1 MLRIRKGDEPLKVLV
16 VSGFLGAG
24 KTTFIRTLLKRTGIY
39 AAVLENEYGE
49 TDLDGRE
56 IRKESPLQVLEFMEG
71 CVCCTK
77 KDSFAN
83 SVIAISAGLDPDW
96 LIVEPSGV
104 GKLGAILDNIR
115 RVSYEKIV
123 PAGSILVIAPRSFQ
137 TVLNEFHEIFEDQMR
152 HADTIVLSKTETE
165 EASVVED
172 VVRRIRAYNRNAPV
186 LTTHYTDQDDDWWQQ
201 LLHMAD
207 TADAADQ
214 SSRPAGKDSQPDV
227 DDAASPL
234 DQITFR
240 TARVRNPGDL
250 TVFLEDILHGLFG
263 GIVRAKGVL
272 YMGGE
277 PVRFDVADG
286 LYAVTGEEE
295 SNVKTQCVFIGQDMR
310 EDALRER
317 LRAYETVRMRRP
329 DRNRKEETT

>member
-1 MLRIRKGDEPLKVLV
+1 MLLTRKGIEQLKVLV

-49 TDLDGRE
+49 TDLDGRA
-56 IRKESPLQVLEFMEG
+56 IRKDSPLQVLEFMEG

-137 TVLNEFHEIFEDQMR
+137 TVLNEFPEIFEDQMR

-165 EASVVED
+165 EQTVVED
-172 VVRRIRAYNRNAPV
+172 VVRRIRAYNREAPV
-186 LTTHYTDQDDDWWQQ
+186 LTTHYASQDDDWWQQ

-207 TADAADQ
+207 AADVADAA
-214 SSRPAGKDSQPDV
+214 SGSTGKAGQPDE
-227 DDAASPL
+227 DDVASAL

-240 TARVRNPGDL
+240 TARVRNAGDL

-272 YMGGE
+272 YMGEE

-295 SNVKTQCVFIGQDMR
+295 SNVKTQCVFIGQGMR

-317 LRAYETVRMRRP
+317 LQAYETVRMRRP
-329 DRNRKEETT
+329 DRTRKEETT

>member
-1 MLRIRKGDEPLKVLV
+1 MKVLV

-49 TDLDGRE
+49 TDLDGRA
-56 IRKESPLQVLEFMEG
+56 IRKDSPLQVLEFMEG

-137 TVLNEFHEIFEDQMR
+137 TVLNEFPEIFEDQMR

-165 EASVVED
+165 EQTVVED
-172 VVRRIRAYNRNAPV
+172 VVRRIRAYNREAPV
-186 LTTHYTDQDDDWWQQ
+186 LTTHYASQDDDWWQQ

-207 TADAADQ
+207 AADAADL
-214 SSRPAGKDSQPDV
+214 SSRSAGKAVQPDEE
-227 DDAASPL
+227 DAASPL

-263 GIVRAKGVL
+263 DIVRAKGVL
-272 YMGGE
+272 YMGEE

-295 SNVKTQCVFIGQDMR
+295 ANVKTQCVFIGQGMR

-317 LRAYETVRMRRP
+317 LRAFETVRMRRP
-329 DRNRKEETT
+329 DRNRKEEIT

>member
-1 MLRIRKGDEPLKVLV
+1 MKVLV

-49 TDLDGRE
+49 TDLDGRA
-56 IRKESPLQVLEFMEG
+56 IRKDSPLQVLEFMEG

-137 TVLNEFHEIFEDQMR
+137 TVLNEFPEIFEDQMR

-186 LTTHYTDQDDDWWQQ
+186 LTTHYADQDDDWWQQ
-201 LLHMAD
+201 LLRM
-207 TADAADQ
+207 ADAADL
-214 SSRPAGKDSQPDV
+214 SSRPAGKDGQADE
-227 DDAASPL
+227 DDAASTL

-240 TARVRNPGDL
+240 TARVRNAGDL

-272 YMGGE
+272 YMGEE

-295 SNVKTQCVFIGQDMR
+295 ANVKTQCVFIGQGMR